1 MITVV
6 RSNPGGNPGATGWL
20 GLVGAVSPDRTR
32 VADALLLLVLLGA
45 PLPVADRPPK
55 GSAMPSRASVTN
67 VSEKPV
73 RDGRRDSSKNDGLG
87 ALPPPGAGGVW
98 AIAPVPNPIAIA
110 KPMPIQRIITRPQIF
125 SPA

>member
-6 RSNPGGNPGATGWL
+6 RSNPGGKPGATGWL

-32 VADALLLLVLLGA
+32 VADAPLLLGA